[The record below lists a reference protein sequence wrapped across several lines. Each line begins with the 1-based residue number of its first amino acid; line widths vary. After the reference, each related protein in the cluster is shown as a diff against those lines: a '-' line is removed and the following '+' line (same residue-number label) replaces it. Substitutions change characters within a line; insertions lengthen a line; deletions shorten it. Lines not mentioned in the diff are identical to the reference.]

1 MTLIASISGIR
12 GTIGGQPGEGLT
24 PVDLVK
30 FCTAYAEYILSN
42 NRGRCIVVGRDA
54 RVSGEMVSR
63 LVTGTLMACGL
74 DVLDLGL
81 TTTPTLETKVPR
93 VQAAGGIV
101 LTASH
106 NPGEWNA
113 LKLLDHQGCFMGSE
127 EGTALLK
134 RVQSGDMKAYASVDE
149 LGQYKT
155 DDQAL
160 EEHLDE
166 IMALPAVQP
175 EAIARMG
182 WRIMVDGINS
192 TGALAVPAL
201 LRRLGVH
208 QIDVLNAEPHG
219 RFAHNPEPLRE
230 HLEELCSGV
239 VRQSADLGIV
249 VDPDVDRLAFV
260 CEDGSLFGEEYT
272 LVAVADYILGIHPGP
287 AVSNLSSSRALR
299 DLCQRHGQEY
309 YASAVGEVN
318 VVRTMR
324 QVKAVIGGEGNGGV
338 IVPDLHYGRD
348 ALVGIALFL
357 SHLALRGC
365 SAKSLRDT
373 YPTYEMAKEKVSF
386 DPNQRPEALLQRL
399 SDAFADAQQ
408 NWEDG
413 LKIDLENAWLHVRK
427 SNTEPILRIYTEAT
441 SLEEAQALAEKARQI
456 LLL

>member
-93 VQAAGGIV
+93 VHAAGGIV

-134 RVQSGDMKAYASVDE
+134 RVQAGELEAYASVDE
-149 LGQYKT
+149 LGQYRT

-166 IMALPAVQP
+166 IMALPSVQP

-201 LRRLGVH
+201 LRRLGVQ
-208 QIDVLNAEPHG
+208 QIDVLNANGPDFNVMENVIYFYNKLKMDSKIPYA
-219 RFAHNPEPLRE
+219 RFAGRGAAPANYQISIDQLERDEIRFEKFLIRLRSIFQEIVVKPLYIQMCLDFPELSKDRKFK
-230 HLEELCSGV
+230 
-239 VRQSADLGIV
+239 ADLGL
-249 VDPDVDRLAFV
+249 DYYSENQFQKLLDLAHLTKATDFITAV
-260 CEDGSLFGEEYT
+260 GDIKMKVGEEEKPYF
-272 LVAVADYILGIHPGP
+272 DK
-287 AVSNLSSSRALR
+287 
-299 DLCQRHGQEY
+299 D
-309 YASAVGEVN
+309 
-318 VVRTMR
+318 
-324 QVKAVIGGEGNGGV
+324 
-338 IVPDLHYGRD
+338 
-348 ALVGIALFL
+348 FL
-357 SHLALRGC
+357 IRRFLPLT
-365 SAKSLRDT
+365 KD
-373 YPTYEMAKEKVSF
+373 EFDKNKVFKKKE
-386 DPNQRPEALLQRL
+386 A
-399 SDAFADAQQ
+399 
-408 NWEDG
+408 
-413 LKIDLENAWLHVRK
+413 
-427 SNTEPILRIYTEAT
+427 
-441 SLEEAQALAEKARQI
+441 EEAEKAKKEGGGEAAAGEAFT
-456 LLL
+456 L